1 MTMPPYSNLKPGA
14 PRTIGTLS
22 LVFGSIVAALSLFG
36 LVAGTQLGMMMQ
48 PDGSQR
54 DAFERYSAEI
64 HWVGQANNLA
74 LLAMSVLLIYISRG
88 QRSYARWAAAAS
100 VKWGVAGLA
109 WLVITVVLHFIVVA
123 PAMDEF
129 VAAIGNRFNGV
140 PMGGIMKFGALI
152 GYAFYAPYPI
162 ILLVTF
168 RKPHIVAAMSEP
180 PLPTAIVQPP
190 R

>member
-1 MTMPPYSNLKPGA
+1 MPPYPAIKPGA
-14 PRTIGTLS
+14 PRTIGMLS
-22 LVFGSIVAALSLFG
+22 IVFGSIVTALSVFG
-36 LVAGTQLGMMMQ
+36 LIAGTHIGAMMQ

-54 DAFERYSAEI
+54 EAFERYSEQI

-74 LLAMSVLLIYISRG
+74 LLAMSILLIVIGRG
-88 QRSYARWAAAAS
+88 QRSYQRWAAPAS
-100 VKWGVAGLA
+100 VKWGIAGVL
-109 WLVITVVLHFIVVA
+109 WIVVTVVLHFAVVA

-129 VAAIGNRFNGV
+129 VASLNHQLPGV
-140 PMGGIMKFGALI
+140 PMGGIMKFGALL

-162 ILLVTF
+162 ILIVAF

-180 PLPTAIVQPP
+180 ELPTAIASPTGP

>member
-100 VKWGVAGLA
+100 VKWGIAGLA
-109 WLVITVVLHFIVVA
+109 WLVITVALHFIVVA

-129 VAAIGNRFNGV
+129 VA
-140 PMGGIMKFGALI
+140 
-152 GYAFYAPYPI
+152 
-162 ILLVTF
+162 
-168 RKPHIVAAMSEP
+168 
-180 PLPTAIVQPP
+180 
-190 R
+190 